1 MRVWMC
7 VNVKEEPKCNFFMC
21 CSCVLSTWMW
31 IATRVASHFDIEN
44 TVLSLL
50 FCVHRTPNPIALKCV
65 FAPSFGPSFIS
76 PQRTCFFMCACCLI
90 KYFWARLTYFTF
102 KFLLRWTYRIS
113 REFFFWFCF
122 ENLLGFLCNL
132 IGYILEWSVL
142 LGCPWINTHPNHR
155 GVIVA
160 QVKDK
165 TKPKTKFARWTTENL
180 LFILAKYR
188 DEKKVEN
195 TKYTIRTD

>member
-1 MRVWMC
+1 MKSKWTWDKRVLLMRVWMC

-113 REFFFWFCF
+113 RESFFLVLFREFIRISMQFNWIYSRVKRV
-122 ENLLGFLCNL
+122 
-132 IGYILEWSVL
+132 IGLPV
-142 LGCPWINTHPNHR
+142 N
-155 GVIVA
+155 
-160 QVKDK
+160 
-165 TKPKTKFARWTTENL
+165 
-180 LFILAKYR
+180 
-188 DEKKVEN
+188 
-195 TKYTIRTD
+195 